1 MIIFGCGCILGG
13 FLSGLLSDLIN
24 PQNAGKLSIM
34 IVLVV
39 SVITVLLKPFMN
51 IFLAFIC
58 DFLWEIGCK
67 AKKLNHIT

>member
-1 MIIFGCGCILGG
+1 MIILGCGCILGG

-58 DFLWEIGCK
+58 AFLWGIGRQF
-67 AKKLNHIT
+67 I